1 MALTLTPRNCIG
13 FASEYGYAAL
23 GVMALGVG
31 FMPVASF
38 AAFLLFMHLCQSL
51 MSVSR
56 SQVG

>member
-13 FASEYGYAAL
+13 FASKYGYAAL

-38 AAFLLFMHLCQSL
+38 AALLLFMHLCQSL
-51 MSVSR
+51 KSDAIL
-56 SQVG
+56 QVE